1 MLAVENLYALRSLD
15 SSKPMREI
23 VEEFW
28 SALRDAFL
36 GSLRPKLYYC
46 QQIAQECRQRLYAL
60 EKLSGSQKL
69 RLEID
74 AELQAVAEYL
84 YDAELTLLHRQ
95 VNITEQ
101 PFQTGTVEVSQI
113 ESGAFPAESYR
124 GKHSPA
130 CLSFINY

>member
-15 SSKPMREI
+15 SSKPIREI
-23 VEEFW
+23 VEEFR

-36 GSLRPKLYYC
+36 GSLRPKSYYC
-46 QQIAQECRQRLYAL
+46 QQIAQDCRHRLCQN
-60 EKLSGSQKL
+60 EKLLGSQKI
-69 RLEID
+69 RLEIN

-84 YDAELTLLHRQ
+84 CDAELTLLHRL

-130 CLSFINY
+130 CLSFIDY